1 MVVLGEP
8 RREECYGGSQPLASG
23 GQDVAEKLGEKGELQ
38 PGDVQQV
45 PLDTVEGLPD
55 GRVDL
60 GGSQGRPLR
69 LPSDSFRFLF
79 LDGFVQLLEE
89 RFGRR

>member
-1 MVVLGEP
+1 MVVLREP
-8 RREECYGGSQPLASG
+8 RREECYGGPQPLAFG
-23 GQDVAEKLGEKGELQ
+23 GQDMAQELGEEWELQ

-60 GGSQGRPLR
+60 GG
-69 LPSDSFRFLF
+69 
-79 LDGFVQLLEE
+79 
-89 RFGRR
+89 RRSRT